1 MINRPNNSKALLVII
16 IVLVIANIAGLAFFL
31 LNKPG
36 GGKLNGSEERKN
48 AMLGYLKKDI
58 GFSAQQ
64 LVAYDS
70 LIERHRK
77 DMGPLFDSLKKE
89 KEKRLY
95 YIAQFA
101 FADTAINTAVAKT
114 AAKQQMLETK
124 MLMHLKDVRNLCS
137 EEQKITFDTSI
148 YKMFTRRNGDKKKHN

>member
-1 MINRPNNSKALLVII
+1 MINRPKNSKALLVII
-16 IVLVIANIAGLAFFL
+16 IVLLAANIGGLAFFL

-36 GGKLNGSEERKN
+36 GRRPNGSEERKN
-48 AMLGYLKKDI
+48 AMQAYLKKDI

-64 LVAYDS
+64 LAAYDT

-77 DMGPLFDSLKKE
+77 DMGPFFDTLKKE

-95 YIAQFA
+95 YIAKYA
-101 FADTAINTAVAKT
+101 FADSAINTAIAKT
-114 AAKQQMLETK
+114 AAKQQLLETK

-148 YKMFTRRNGDKKKHN
+148 YKMFSRRGGEKKKHD